1 MTHIIL
7 ISFFFFFGFS
17 SSSGDG
23 EMTDSSGCF
32 ATDRKDQGR
41 ESSVLTVGSEIYL
54 TPSFSGQPCLFPFS
68 DQEGTLHH
76 HCTTSGDAYE
86 EKWCAT
92 QTDQDHSVIE
102 WGHCSPGCPDS
113 PEGQKNINIE
123 LYFLTDPL

>member
-1 MTHIIL
+1 MTRIIL
-7 ISFFFFFGFS
+7 LSFFLLFGSTS
-17 SSSGDG
+17 SSDYGN
-23 EMTDSSGCF
+23 MTNSSGCL
-32 ATDRKDQGR
+32 ATDRNDQGR
-41 ESSVLTVGSEIYL
+41 DFSVLTVGSEIYL
-54 TPSFSGQPCLFPFS
+54 TPSFSGQPCSFPFI

-113 PEGQKNINIE
+113 PEGQKNININK
-123 LYFLTDPL
+123 LSFIS